1 MEKTRQDP
9 SISTKPFPFKDL
21 PAIIWLFSESDIPT
35 FVLPNSAFGLLGALA
50 GPALADGRIF
60 PSAIDLVF
68 YRLPLV
74 ILFNWAVVFIF
85 QLANQRSPEAI
96 QEDRL
101 NKPWRPLPT
110 GRISA
115 EQTRRLLLVAIP
127 AVLALTY
134 GLRVWQE
141 SALIMILAWMYND
154 LKGGDELSRD
164 LVIAIAYGLFNASS
178 LRIALGSSADLNP
191 AAAHISRR
199 GYLWITMISGVIL
212 TTMSI
217 QDLKDMAG
225 DRSRGRLTIPLL
237 KYREISVHHPFFSL
251 VNLFPCAIDL
261 FVRYRER
268 EQRRGL
274 SEDTHSPLL
283 GPTTFRLV
291 IRNTGHDYLK
301 SKGPGALA
309 MWTHHLKEIEILDYN
324 STGSVGPAIR
334 VGARVQV
341 LEAMTAAH
349 E

>member
-50 GPALADGRIF
+50 GPALADGSIF

-237 KYREISVHHPFFSL
+237 VGPTRSRWLIAALVLCWGPACVFFWGL
-251 VNLFPCAIDL
+251 PLRCYIAPCAMA
-261 FVRYRER
+261 VGVAASVVW
-268 EQRRGL
+268 QRDIRSDAAAWRL
-274 SEDTHSPLL
+274 WCAWLVVLYLL
-283 GPTTFRLV
+283 PWVATSG
-291 IRNTGHDYLK
+291 I
-301 SKGPGALA
+301 GAPVYKDPPC
-309 MWTHHLKEIEILDYN
+309 T
-324 STGSVGPAIR
+324 
-334 VGARVQV
+334 
-341 LEAMTAAH
+341 
-349 E
+349 